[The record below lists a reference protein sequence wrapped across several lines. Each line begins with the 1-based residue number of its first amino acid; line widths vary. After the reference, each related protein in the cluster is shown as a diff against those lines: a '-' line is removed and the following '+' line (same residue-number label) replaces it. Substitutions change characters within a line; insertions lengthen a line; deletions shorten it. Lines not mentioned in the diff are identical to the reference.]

1 MMRVAIV
8 VDGTLPAGQAANVA
22 SCVAAGLGAGVPGLA
37 GQALCDAAGLA
48 SLSSSSLPIAV
59 LRGENAGFARLL
71 QQLAERPA
79 GAHCVLFPRYAQ
91 AMHTA
96 EDYWQRH
103 AGSDHTGE
111 PMLGVGLA
119 GPSAWVRRLTGA
131 LPLLR

>member
-1 MMRVAIV
+1 MMRVALV
-8 VDGTLPAGQAANVA
+8 VDGALPAGQAANVA
-22 SCVAAGLGAGVPGLA
+22 ACLAAGLGAAVPSLA

-59 LRGENAGFARLL
+59 LCGDDAGFARLL
-71 QQLAERPA
+71 QQLAGRPA
-79 GAHCVLFPRYAQ
+79 GAYCVLFPRYAQ

-96 EDYWQRH
+96 EDYWRRH

-119 GPSAWVRRLTGA
+119 GPPAWVRSLTGA